1 MHWVSLF
8 IELVRTRP
16 VAVFWAA
23 ALTQTTLWTLIPALI
38 YAAPPGELAEFLALA
53 RDFAIGNPFGPPLA
67 YWLAEIAF
75 RAGGMPVVYL
85 LSQICVLVT
94 YWAVFSLGR
103 IIVGAPQAVMA
114 ILLMAGIAAFGVPT
128 PEFGV
133 GILTMALWALILLH
147 YWRAV
152 GEGRR
157 SYWFAVAAETGLLLL
172 TTYSG
177 FVLIGLLLA
186 FTLATRRGRDQFN
199 SFEPFAAGAIVVLFF
214 FRHLVW
220 IEQTGALNNLT
231 FAGLAGAADNART
244 WGQLIGLLLLGHV
257 GLVVIVLLGHGFTR
271 SPHAAGAEVARG
283 PVDPDARNFVYFF
296 ALMPAAAIG
305 ILTLFTGRANYFVAP
320 ALVVLSGL
328 AVIVAAPDRIRIVR
342 QRLMQYAWAALLLL
356 PPLIVTLAVPLLPW
370 TLAVDLRVAQPAAEM
385 GRFFAESFE
394 RRTGRPLA
402 IVTGD
407 THMAA
412 LVALAAP
419 SRPRLYAPSRPE
431 LSPRV
436 TRQDIDNQGAVVVWP
451 ATTARGFVPAS
462 IQERLPEL
470 AYEAPRAFERRYQG
484 RLPLLRIGWSVIRPS
499 TVPLAS
505 SR

>member
-23 ALTQTTLWTLIPALI
+23 ALTQTALWTLIPALI
-38 YAAPPGELAEFLALA
+38 YAAPPGELAEFLAVA
-53 RDFAIGNPFGPPLA
+53 RDTGIGNAFGPPLA

-75 RAGGMPVVYL
+75 RIGGMPAVYL
-85 LSQICVLVT
+85 LSQICVLIT

-103 IIVGAPQAVMA
+103 IIVGAPQAAMA
-114 ILLMAGIAAFGVPT
+114 VLLMAGIVAFGVPT
-128 PEFGV
+128 PEFGI

-157 SYWFAVAAETGLLLL
+157 SYWFAVAVETGLLLL

-177 FVLIGLLLA
+177 FVLIGLLLV

-199 SFEPFAAGAIVVLFF
+199 SFEPFAAGAVVVLIF
-214 FRHLVW
+214 FRHLIW
-220 IEQTGALNNLT
+220 IEQTGMLNNLT
-231 FAGLAGAADNART
+231 FAGLAGAADNVRT
-244 WGQLIGLLLLGHV
+244 WGQLIGLLLVGHA
-257 GLVVIVLLGHGFTR
+257 GLAVLVLLSRGFAL
-271 SPHAAGAEVARG
+271 SPHDTGAYVARA
-283 PVDPDARNFVYFF
+283 PVDPHAGNFVYFF

-305 ILTLFTGRANYFVAP
+305 ILALVTGRPDYFVAP

-328 AVIVAAPDRIRIVR
+328 AVIVAAPDRIRIVH

-356 PPLIVTLAVPLLPW
+356 PPLMVMLAVPLLPW
-370 TLAVDLRVAQPAAEM
+370 ILAVDLRVARPAAEM
-385 GRFFAESFE
+385 GRFFAENFE

-407 THMAA
+407 IHTAA

-419 SRPRLYAPSRPE
+419 SRPRLYAPARPE

-436 TRQDIDNQGAVVVWP
+436 TRQDIDSQGAVVVWP
-451 ATTARGFVPAS
+451 ATTERGFVPAA
-462 IQERLPEL
+462 IQQRLPEL
-470 AYEAPRAFERRYQG
+470 TYETPRAFERRYQG
-484 RLPLLRIGWSVIRPS
+484 RLPLLRIGWSVIPPTAAPAAPPR
-499 TVPLAS
+499 
-505 SR
+505 